1 MGAATRFLESL
12 AFFSDCSCKLGKADF
27 ASSQR
32 IESGPTRWS
41 GWSKVVEV
49 THFFGLRRSIG
60 TSLAPSP
67 SLFLVSS
74 SRQTKMEA
82 TPSQLPESYEFS
94 QSQFTQ
100 TQPQTQPETQPG
112 QASSTLFPS
121 NLWGILLSSSGEAST
136 STSLPN
142 GVNGGG
148 GGTTIS
154 DRPTRFELVRPSCG
168 GKQVYEIGR
177 HPRSDLRMNSPK
189 VSNSHARISISDTDG
204 LVRLED
210 LSTNGTHV
218 RGIKVSTSFWQ
229 LYCSEAESRER
240 RKLLGNRSDFACES
254 RFRNQPSF
262 VKAEN
267 ARRTLEDN
275 LNVERKS

>member
-1 MGAATRFLESL
+1 M
-12 AFFSDCSCKLGKADF
+12 
-27 ASSQR
+27 
-32 IESGPTRWS
+32 
-41 GWSKVVEV
+41 VEV
-49 THFFGLRRSIG
+49 THFFGLRRSFG

-218 RGIKVSTSFWQ
+218 RGIKVSTSFSQ
-229 LYCSEAESRER
+229 LYCVEGEADAAGKSLGLCLRISVPHPAEFRRGGECSENSLQDSRRPFVSLTEPVHRRHLVADRER
-240 RKLLGNRSDFACES
+240 QSYDTRT
-254 RFRNQPSF
+254 
-262 VKAEN
+262 
-267 ARRTLEDN
+267 RR
-275 LNVERKS
+275 